1 MALRGEDKNSRKL
14 NRVGFRRSAGRTAE
28 FFDLR
33 ETDQST
39 DKGRPAD
46 PASERRGGGYRYPD
60 RTDDS
65 ARPYRERHR
74 VEVNANPQNDYFR
87 YGEDLYGS
95 AYGGGRGSSSSGG
108 SQSYG
113 DSRSYGGGAN
123 SGGRSYGSSQ
133 SYGGGRSYDSSR
145 IVRGNTPGSRQEKTK
160 GSEEKEISSDLLY
173 SGRDSRR
180 STGRA
185 GRSAGRY
192 STGNYRGGSNSS
204 YGSKG
209 YTPYGSAGYTPY
221 SRDRYSSYRDPY
233 EESGDDSYEDSY
245 EDSLEDSY
253 QEDSYEGNY
262 GGRDYPDEEAADR
275 QAVLGR
281 RLRQRAQGR
290 RQREQE
296 LRSLYVKIGIGAA
309 VFLLLAI
316 LIFPRIFRSG
326 NSAKVSDGPE
336 TAAQTQEQQ
345 GSPEGQKEAEIPAE
359 QVPAEQTPAEQT
371 PAEQTPAEQADTD
384 DQKAA
389 EGTEPEYINADEDAS
404 AVSEQK
410 DAETAQA
417 GTEQAE
423 NKEAAAPEQKA
434 AETAQADGEQAQNK
448 EEAAPEQKDAEAAQ
462 AGTEQAQ
469 NMEAAAGNTVES
481 TNMTAA
487 ESGKY
492 AGQDDWRFILV
503 NPWYMLPD
511 GYDEVATSS
520 IPNGESVDSRCYP
533 EFVKMLDDCR
543 AAGGQP
549 VVCSSYR
556 SHAKQVVLFN
566 DQVKG
571 LMAKGMTKQE
581 AEKQAGTEVAV
592 PGTSEHE
599 LGLAVDICDYKY
611 QNLDDSQADTTTQK
625 WLIKH
630 SWEYGFILRY
640 PKNKTGITGII
651 YEPWHYRYVGK
662 DAAKEIT
669 EKGICLEEYLEQ

>member
-1 MALRGEDKNSRKL
+1 MALRGEDKNGRKL

-33 ETDQST
+33 ETDRST
-39 DKGRPAD
+39 GKGRAGD
-46 PASERRGGGYRYPD
+46 TASERRDGTYRYPD
-60 RTDDS
+60 RTDES

-87 YGEDLYGS
+87 CGEDLYGS
-95 AYGGGRGSSSSGG
+95 GHGSGRGSSSYGGGQSYGGGRSYGG

-113 DSRSYGGGAN
+113 D
-123 SGGRSYGSSQ
+123 
-133 SYGGGRSYDSSR
+133 GRSYDSSR
-145 IVRGNTPGSRQEKTK
+145 IVRGNTPGSRTGKTE
-160 GSEEKEISSDLLY
+160 GPEDKELSSDLLY

-180 STGRA
+180 STGRENRA
-185 GRSAGRY
+185 YGRY
-192 STGNYRGGSNSS
+192 RTDNYRSGSNSS
-204 YGSKG
+204 YGSG
-209 YTPYGSAGYTPY
+209 SYTPYG
-221 SRDRYSSYRDPY
+221 RDRYSSYRN
-233 EESGDDSYEDSY
+233 SREDSY
-245 EDSLEDSY
+245 EDFRNNSYEDPYEDSY
-253 QEDSYEGNY
+253 RDSYEEDSYEEGY
-262 GGRDYPDEEAADR
+262 GGRGLPDEEAADR

-296 LRSLYVKIGIGAA
+296 LRALYVKIGIGAA
-309 VFLLLAI
+309 VLLLAVI
-316 LIFPRIFRSG
+316 FIFPRFFRSG
-326 NSAKVSDGPE
+326 NSAKVSDGPR
-336 TAAQTQEQQ
+336 TAAQTQEDP
-345 GSPEGQKEAEIPAE
+345 GTREDRKETETSAKQAPAE
-359 QVPAEQTPAEQT
+359 EAPAGS
-371 PAEQTPAEQADTD
+371 ADTD
-384 DQKAA
+384 GQKAG
-389 EGTEPEYINADEDAS
+389 EGTEPEYMNTDEDAA

-410 DAETAQA
+410 EAQTAEAGGEQAEKKGTAATEQKEAQTAEA
-417 GTEQAE
+417 GGEQAE
-423 NKEAAAPEQKA
+423 NKEAAAPDQKA
-434 AETAQADGEQAQNK
+434 AETAPEGGEQAQNR
-448 EEAAPEQKDAEAAQ
+448 EAASAENSA
-462 AGTEQAQ
+462 
-469 NMEAAAGNTVES
+469 ES

-492 AGQDDWRFILV
+492 ARQDDWRFILV
-503 NPWYMLPD
+503 NPWYILPE

-556 SHAKQVVLFN
+556 SHAKQVVLFD

-571 LMAKGMTKQE
+571 LMAKGMKKQDAE
-581 AEKQAGTEVAV
+581 AQAGTEVAV

-611 QNLDDSQADTTTQK
+611 QNLDDAQADTVTQK
-625 WLIKH
+625 WLINH
-630 SWEYGFILRY
+630 CWEYGFILRY
-640 PKNKTGITGII
+640 PKNKTAITGII

-662 DAAKEIT
+662 EAAKEIT

>member
-1 MALRGEDKNSRKL
+1 MALRGEDKNGRKL

-33 ETDQST
+33 ETDRST
-39 DKGRPAD
+39 GKGRAAD
-46 PASERRGGGYRYPD
+46 AASERRDGSYRYPD
-60 RTDDS
+60 RTDES

-95 AYGGGRGSSSSGG
+95 GYGSGRDSSSYGGGQANGGGRPYGG

-113 DSRSYGGGAN
+113 
-123 SGGRSYGSSQ
+123 GGRSYGGSQ
-133 SYGGGRSYDSSR
+133 PYGDGRSYDSSR
-145 IVRGNTPGSRQEKTK
+145 IVRGNTPGSRTGKTE
-160 GSEEKEISSDLLY
+160 GPEEKELSSDLLY

-180 STGRA
+180 STGRGNRA
-185 GRSAGRY
+185 SGRY
-192 STGNYRGGSNSS
+192 STGSGRSGSYSS
-204 YGSKG
+204 YGSG
-209 YTPYGSAGYTPY
+209 AYASYG
-221 SRDRYSSYRDPY
+221 RDRYSSYRN
-233 EESGDDSYEDSY
+233 SREDSY
-245 EDSLEDSY
+245 EDFRDNSYEDPYEDSY
-253 QEDSYEGNY
+253 RDSYEEDSFEEGY
-262 GGRDYPDEEAADR
+262 GGRGLPDEEAADR

-296 LRSLYVKIGIGAA
+296 LRALYVKIGIGAA
-309 VFLLLAI
+309 VLLLAVI
-316 LIFPRIFRSG
+316 FIFPRFFRSG
-326 NSAKVSDGPE
+326 NSAKVSDGPQ
-336 TAAQTQEQQ
+336 TAAQTQQDP
-345 GSPEGQKEAEIPAE
+345 GSREDQKETE
-359 QVPAEQTPAEQT
+359 TS
-371 PAEQTPAEQADTD
+371 AEQAPAEEAPAGQADAD
-384 DQKAA
+384 GQKAG
-389 EGTEPEYINADEDAS
+389 EGTEPEYVNTDEDAA

-410 DAETAQA
+410 DAQTAEA
-417 GTEQAE
+417 GGEQAENRTE
-423 NKEAAAPEQKA
+423 NKEAAAPDQKEA
-434 AETAQADGEQAQNK
+434 QTAQAGGEQAQNK
-448 EEAAPEQKDAEAAQ
+448 EAPAAE
-462 AGTEQAQ
+462 
-469 NMEAAAGNTVES
+469 NSMES

-503 NPWYMLPD
+503 NPWYMLPE

-533 EFVKMLDDCR
+533 EFVRMLDDCR

-556 SHAKQVVLFN
+556 SHAKQVVLFD

-571 LMAKGMTKQE
+571 LMAKGMKKQDAE
-581 AEKQAGTEVAV
+581 AQAGTEVAV

-611 QNLDDSQADTTTQK
+611 QNLDDAQADTVTQK
-625 WLIKH
+625 WLINH
-630 SWEYGFILRY
+630 CWEYGFILRY

-662 DAAKEIT
+662 EAAKEIT

>member
-1 MALRGEDKNSRKL
+1 MALRGEDKNGRKL

-33 ETDQST
+33 ETDRST
-39 DKGRPAD
+39 GKGRAAD
-46 PASERRGGGYRYPD
+46 AASERRDGSYRYPD
-60 RTDDS
+60 RTDES

-87 YGEDLYGS
+87 YGEDFYGS
-95 AYGGGRGSSSSGG
+95 GYGSGRGSSSYGGGQANGGGRPYGG

-113 DSRSYGGGAN
+113 
-123 SGGRSYGSSQ
+123 GGRSYGGSQ
-133 SYGGGRSYDSSR
+133 PYGDGRSYDSSR
-145 IVRGNTPGSRQEKTK
+145 IVRGNTPGSRTGKTE
-160 GSEEKEISSDLLY
+160 GPEEKELSSDLLY

-180 STGRA
+180 STGRENRA
-185 GRSAGRY
+185 SGRY
-192 STGNYRGGSNSS
+192 RTDNYRSGSNSS
-204 YGSKG
+204 YGSG
-209 YTPYGSAGYTPY
+209 SYTPYG
-221 SRDRYSSYRDPY
+221 RDRYSSYRN
-233 EESGDDSYEDSY
+233 SREDSY
-245 EDSLEDSY
+245 EDFRDNSYEDPYEDSY
-253 QEDSYEGNY
+253 RDSYEEDSYEEGY
-262 GGRDYPDEEAADR
+262 GGRGLPDEEAADR

-296 LRSLYVKIGIGAA
+296 LRALYVKIGIGAA
-309 VFLLLAI
+309 VLLLAVI
-316 LIFPRIFRSG
+316 FIFPRFFRSG
-326 NSAKVSDGPE
+326 NSAKVSDGPQ
-336 TAAQTQEQQ
+336 TAAQTQQDP
-345 GSPEGQKEAEIPAE
+345 GSREDQKETE
-359 QVPAEQTPAEQT
+359 TS
-371 PAEQTPAEQADTD
+371 AEQAPAEEAPAGQADAD
-384 DQKAA
+384 GQKAGK
-389 EGTEPEYINADEDAS
+389 GTEPEYVNTDEDAA

-410 DAETAQA
+410 DAQTAEA
-417 GTEQAE
+417 GGEQAENRTE
-423 NKEAAAPEQKA
+423 NKEAAAPDQKEA
-434 AETAQADGEQAQNK
+434 QTAQAGGEQAGNQAGNNEAAAPDQKEAQTAQAGGEQAQNK
-448 EEAAPEQKDAEAAQ
+448 EAPAAE
-462 AGTEQAQ
+462 
-469 NMEAAAGNTVES
+469 NSMES

-503 NPWYMLPD
+503 NPWYMLPE

-556 SHAKQVVLFN
+556 SHAKQVVLFD

-571 LMAKGMTKQE
+571 LMAKGMKKQDAE
-581 AEKQAGTEVAV
+581 AQAGTEVAV

-611 QNLDDSQADTTTQK
+611 QNLDDAQADTVTQK
-625 WLIKH
+625 WLINH
-630 SWEYGFILRY
+630 CWEYGFILRY

-662 DAAKEIT
+662 EAAKEIT

>member
-1 MALRGEDKNSRKL
+1 MALRGEDKNGRKL

-33 ETDQST
+33 ETDRST
-39 DKGRPAD
+39 GKGRAAD
-46 PASERRGGGYRYPD
+46 AASERRDGSYRYPD
-60 RTDDS
+60 RTDES

-95 AYGGGRGSSSSGG
+95 GYGSGRGSSSYGGGQANGGGRPYGG

-113 DSRSYGGGAN
+113 
-123 SGGRSYGSSQ
+123 GGRSYGGSQ
-133 SYGGGRSYDSSR
+133 PYGDGRSYDSSR
-145 IVRGNTPGSRQEKTK
+145 IVRGNTPGSRTGKTE
-160 GSEEKEISSDLLY
+160 GPEEKELSSDLLY

-180 STGRA
+180 STGRENRA
-185 GRSAGRY
+185 SGRY
-192 STGNYRGGSNSS
+192 RTDNYRSGSNSS
-204 YGSKG
+204 YGSG
-209 YTPYGSAGYTPY
+209 SYTPYG
-221 SRDRYSSYRDPY
+221 RDRYSSYRN
-233 EESGDDSYEDSY
+233 SREDSY
-245 EDSLEDSY
+245 EDFRDNSYEDPYEDSY
-253 QEDSYEGNY
+253 RDSYEEDSYEEGY
-262 GGRDYPDEEAADR
+262 GGRGLPDEEAADR

-296 LRSLYVKIGIGAA
+296 LRALYVKIGIGAA
-309 VFLLLAI
+309 VLLLAVI
-316 LIFPRIFRSG
+316 FIFPRFFRSG
-326 NSAKVSDGPE
+326 NSAKVSDGPQ
-336 TAAQTQEQQ
+336 TAAQTQQDP
-345 GSPEGQKEAEIPAE
+345 GSREDQKETE
-359 QVPAEQTPAEQT
+359 TS
-371 PAEQTPAEQADTD
+371 AEQAPAEEAPAGSADAD
-384 DQKAA
+384 GQKAG
-389 EGTEPEYINADEDAS
+389 EGTEPEYVNTDEDAA

-410 DAETAQA
+410 DAQTAEA
-417 GTEQAE
+417 GGEQAENRTE
-423 NKEAAAPEQKA
+423 NKEAAAPDQKEA
-434 AETAQADGEQAQNK
+434 QTAQAGGEQAQNK
-448 EEAAPEQKDAEAAQ
+448 EAPAAE
-462 AGTEQAQ
+462 
-469 NMEAAAGNTVES
+469 NSMES

-503 NPWYMLPD
+503 NPRYMLPE

-556 SHAKQVVLFN
+556 SHAKQVVLFD

-571 LMAKGMTKQE
+571 LMAKGMKKQDAE
-581 AEKQAGTEVAV
+581 AQAGTEVAV

-611 QNLDDSQADTTTQK
+611 QNLDDAQADTVTQK
-625 WLIKH
+625 WLINH
-630 SWEYGFILRY
+630 CWEYGFILRY

-662 DAAKEIT
+662 EAAKEIT

>member
-1 MALRGEDKNSRKL
+1 MALRGEDKNGRKL

-33 ETDQST
+33 ETDRST
-39 DKGRPAD
+39 GKGRAAD
-46 PASERRGGGYRYPD
+46 AASERRDGSYRYPD
-60 RTDDS
+60 RTDES

-95 AYGGGRGSSSSGG
+95 GYGSGRGSSSYGGGQANGGGRPYGG

-113 DSRSYGGGAN
+113 
-123 SGGRSYGSSQ
+123 GGRSYGGSQ
-133 SYGGGRSYDSSR
+133 PYGDGRSYDSSR
-145 IVRGNTPGSRQEKTK
+145 IVRGNTPGSRTGKTE
-160 GSEEKEISSDLLY
+160 GPEEKELSSDLLY

-180 STGRA
+180 STGRENRA
-185 GRSAGRY
+185 SGRY
-192 STGNYRGGSNSS
+192 RTDNYRSGSNSS
-204 YGSKG
+204 YGSG
-209 YTPYGSAGYTPY
+209 SYTPYG
-221 SRDRYSSYRDPY
+221 RDRYSSYRN
-233 EESGDDSYEDSY
+233 SREDSY
-245 EDSLEDSY
+245 EDFRDNSYEDPYEDSY
-253 QEDSYEGNY
+253 RDSYEEDSYEEGY
-262 GGRDYPDEEAADR
+262 GGRGLPDEEAADR

-296 LRSLYVKIGIGAA
+296 LRALYGKIGIGAA
-309 VFLLLAI
+309 VLLLAVI
-316 LIFPRIFRSG
+316 FIFPRFFRSG
-326 NSAKVSDGPE
+326 NSAKVSDGPR
-336 TAAQTQEQQ
+336 TAAQTQEDP
-345 GSPEGQKEAEIPAE
+345 GSREDKKEAE
-359 QVPAEQTPAEQT
+359 
-371 PAEQTPAEQADTD
+371 TPAEQAPAEEAPAGSVDTD
-384 DQKAA
+384 GQKAG
-389 EGTEPEYINADEDAS
+389 EGTEPEYMNTDEDAA

-410 DAETAQA
+410 EEQTAQT
-417 GTEQAE
+417 GGEQAENRTE
-423 NKEAAAPEQKA
+423 NKEAAAPDQKEA
-434 AETAQADGEQAQNK
+434 QTAQAGGEQAQNR
-448 EEAAPEQKDAEAAQ
+448 EAASAENSA
-462 AGTEQAQ
+462 
-469 NMEAAAGNTVES
+469 ES

-492 AGQDDWRFILV
+492 ARQDDWRFILV
-503 NPWYMLPD
+503 NPWYILPE

-556 SHAKQVVLFN
+556 SHAKQVVLFD

-571 LMAKGMTKQE
+571 LMAKGMKKQDAE
-581 AEKQAGTEVAV
+581 AQAGTEVAV

-611 QNLDDSQADTTTQK
+611 QNLDDAQADTVTQK
-625 WLIKH
+625 WLINH
-630 SWEYGFILRY
+630 CWEYGFILRY

-662 DAAKEIT
+662 EAAKEIT

>member
-1 MALRGEDKNSRKL
+1 MALRGDDKNGRKL
-14 NRVGFRRSAGRTAE
+14 NRVGSRRSAGRTAG

-33 ETDQST
+33 ETDRST
-39 DKGRPAD
+39 GRDRPAD
-46 PASERRGGGYRYPD
+46 TASEDRGGTYRYPD

-74 VEVNANPQNDYFR
+74 VEVNTNPQNDYFR

-95 AYGGGRGSSSSGG
+95 GNGSRRGSSSYEGG
-108 SQSYG
+108 QSY
-113 DSRSYGGGAN
+113 
-123 SGGRSYGSSQ
+123 GGRSYGTGWSDGGGQSFGGSK
-133 SYGGGRSYDSSR
+133 SYGGSRSYSGSQPYDNSR
-145 IVRGNTPGSRQEKTK
+145 IVRGNIPGSRAGKTE
-160 GSEEKEISSDLLY
+160 GSGEKELSSDLLY

-180 STGRA
+180 STGRGNRA
-185 GRSAGRY
+185 PGRY
-192 STGNYRGGSNSS
+192 STGSGRSGSYSS
-204 YGSKG
+204 YGSSG
-209 YTPYGSAGYTPY
+209 YASYG
-221 SRDRYSSYRDPY
+221 RDRYSSYGNSR
-233 EESGDDSYEDSY
+233 EDSYEDSY
-245 EDSLEDSY
+245 EDSF
-253 QEDSYEGNY
+253 EDSYEEDSYEEGY
-262 GGRDYPDEEAADR
+262 DGRGFPDEEAADR

-296 LRSLYVKIGIGAA
+296 LRALYVKIGMGAA

-316 LIFPRIFRSG
+316 FILPRIFRSG
-326 NSAKVSDGPE
+326 NSAKVSDGPQ
-336 TAAQTQEQQ
+336 TTAQTQEDP
-345 GSPEGQKEAEIPAE
+345 GIRED
-359 QVPAEQTPAEQT
+359 QTET
-371 PAEQTPAEQADTD
+371 ETPAEQAPAEEVPAGPADTSG
-384 DQKAA
+384 QKAD
-389 EGTEPEYINADEDAS
+389 EGTEPEYMNTDEDAA

-410 DAETAQA
+410 DAQTAETDGEQTENKETAAAEQKQA
-417 GTEQAE
+417 QNAEAGGEQAE
-423 NKEAAAPEQKA
+423 NKEAAAPDQKAAAPDQKA
-434 AETAQADGEQAQNK
+434 AEAAPEGGEQAQNQ
-448 EEAAPEQKDAEAAQ
+448 E
-462 AGTEQAQ
+462 T
-469 NMEAAAGNTVES
+469 AAAENAVES

-492 AGQDDWRFILV
+492 AKQDDWRFVLV
-503 NPWYMLPD
+503 NPWYILPE

-533 EFVKMLDDCR
+533 EFVRMLDDCR

-556 SHAKQVVLFN
+556 SHAKQVVLFD

-581 AEKQAGTEVAV
+581 AEKHAGTEVAV

-611 QNLDDSQADTTTQK
+611 QNLDDSQADTATQK

-630 SWEYGFILRY
+630 CWEYGFILRY